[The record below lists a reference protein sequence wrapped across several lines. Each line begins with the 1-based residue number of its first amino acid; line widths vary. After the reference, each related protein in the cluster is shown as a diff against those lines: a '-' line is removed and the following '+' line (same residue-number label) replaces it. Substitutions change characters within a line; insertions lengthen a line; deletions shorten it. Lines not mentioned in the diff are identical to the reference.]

1 MTTATPRI
9 PQSPAVKGLVA
20 LAHCVQHPKDTVRSL
35 QRGLAQV
42 YRDRVA
48 GHSPIPLVPLPD
60 LLDAEVSVTLSDCV
74 PRNGNVSMLE
84 LLAITALVRRR
95 QPRVVWE
102 IGTFDGNTTLQI
114 ALNAPA
120 DATVVTLLPDSN
132 KKYLSTDLCA
142 VEEPQDHYL
151 SQDVELIGFDVIP
164 PRPLRA

>member
-84 LLAITALVRRR
+84 LLAITFIQHKYMQTPWLKAMLQIILGGALVLGAG
-95 QPRVVWE
+95 V
-102 IGTFDGNTTLQI
+102 
-114 ALNAPA
+114 
-120 DATVVTLLPDSN
+120 
-132 KKYLSTDLCA
+132 
-142 VEEPQDHYL
+142 
-151 SQDVELIGFDVIP
+151 LIGSG
-164 PRPLRA
+164 